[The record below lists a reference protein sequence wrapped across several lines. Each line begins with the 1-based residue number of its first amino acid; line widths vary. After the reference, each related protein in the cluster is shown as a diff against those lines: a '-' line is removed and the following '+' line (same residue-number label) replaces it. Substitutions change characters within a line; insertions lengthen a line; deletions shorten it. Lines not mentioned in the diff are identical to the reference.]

1 MVLCSAVRNDII
13 LSMYIKPTFFNKQP
27 MDADA
32 ELAFE
37 RPGSWPTAHALI
49 ASDKKSNVHKFYFY
63 RAAWNADAV

>member
-27 MDADA
+27 MDTDA

-37 RPGSWPTAHALI
+37 RPGSLAYSSCTH
-49 ASDKKSNVHKFYFY
+49 SERQKEQRS
-63 RAAWNADAV
+63 